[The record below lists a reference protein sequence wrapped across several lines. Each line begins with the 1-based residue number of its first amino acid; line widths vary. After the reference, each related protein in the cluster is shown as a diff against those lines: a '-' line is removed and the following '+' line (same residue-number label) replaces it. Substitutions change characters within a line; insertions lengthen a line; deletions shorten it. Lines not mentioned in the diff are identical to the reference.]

1 MGKKYLINGL
11 ALTASVVAIVWSRV
25 FTGSTLAWVIFG
37 IAAAIAAASVVGIR
51 IARERLELTGFAALG
66 LVAAWSAVA
75 ALVFTGATLGWLAF
89 ADAIG
94 TAIVA
99 AASLV
104 RHELTTERVVHTLEV
119 RETSAT
125 RTGEPDY
132 RSVA

>member
-25 FTGSTLAWVIFG
+25 FTGNTLAWVAFG

-51 IARERLELTGFAALG
+51 LANERFELAGFTALG

-75 ALVFTGATLGWLAF
+75 ALVFTGATLGWLTF
-89 ADAIG
+89 ADAIA
-94 TAIVA
+94 TAVLA
-99 AASLV
+99 AGALV

-119 RETSAT
+119 REPVNEGA
-125 RTGEPDY
+125 EY